1 MGIIESY
8 NQTELSKKMRT
19 PYSRIVKDKH
29 LYIPVRIVT
38 AQSRA
43 TKRGYTVRYIRRNDI
58 LKYLV
63 DNPMKTPNEKK
74 FKKVLKKD

>member
-63 DNPMKTPNEKK
+63 DNPMKKPNEKK